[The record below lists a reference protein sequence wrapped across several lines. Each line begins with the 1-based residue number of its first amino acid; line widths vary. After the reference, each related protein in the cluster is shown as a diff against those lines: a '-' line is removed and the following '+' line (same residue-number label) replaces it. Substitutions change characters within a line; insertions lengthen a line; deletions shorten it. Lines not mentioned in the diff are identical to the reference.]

1 MRLKCRLLWD
11 PYLREVL
18 LLSLNVA
25 LCVTGHGSR
34 DVKAVNTWGKGV
46 SLAIVKGVTKKN
58 EIKLEK

>member
-18 LLSLNVA
+18 LISLNVA
-25 LCVTGHGSR
+25 LCVTGHRSR
-34 DVKAVNTWGKGV
+34 DVKAVNTRGKGV